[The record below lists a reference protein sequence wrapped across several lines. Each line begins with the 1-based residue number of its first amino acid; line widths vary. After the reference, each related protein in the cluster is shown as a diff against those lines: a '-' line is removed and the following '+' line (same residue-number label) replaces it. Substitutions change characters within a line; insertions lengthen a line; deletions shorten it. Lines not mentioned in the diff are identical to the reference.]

1 MKCLHLCPGARI
13 VIARL
18 RVALRIYRKETKI
31 DWVILGV
38 NAAGAIAVALAFFHA
53 RMAETVIDI
62 PIKVASTG
70 F

>member
-1 MKCLHLCPGARI
+1 M
-13 VIARL
+13 
-18 RVALRIYRKETKI
+18 ALRIYRKETKI

>member
-38 NAAGAIAVALAFFHA
+38 NAAFLHA